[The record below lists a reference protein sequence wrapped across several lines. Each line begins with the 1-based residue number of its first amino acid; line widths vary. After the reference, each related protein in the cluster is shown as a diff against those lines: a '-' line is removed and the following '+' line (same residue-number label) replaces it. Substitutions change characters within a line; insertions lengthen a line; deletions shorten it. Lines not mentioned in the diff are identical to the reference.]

1 MTALW
6 SVRIPRICWGKNAR
20 VFPKESTWA
29 QGSNSVEAPRLCP
42 AGHQQDQADLSRGA
56 AGGGSSDSQE
66 LRKEELL
73 AGIKC
78 RGSKLQGGQLAWGS
92 LENSKQV
99 PTRDRVN
106 FKHCRECEASS
117 Q

>member
-1 MTALW
+1 MWGHLDHVQQATNRIKPPSAE
-6 SVRIPRICWGKNAR
+6 VRR
-20 VFPKESTWA
+20 
-29 QGSNSVEAPRLCP
+29 
-42 AGHQQDQADLSRGA
+42 
-56 AGGGSSDSQE
+56 GGGSSDSQE
-66 LRKEELL
+66 LRKEEVL

-117 Q
+117 R